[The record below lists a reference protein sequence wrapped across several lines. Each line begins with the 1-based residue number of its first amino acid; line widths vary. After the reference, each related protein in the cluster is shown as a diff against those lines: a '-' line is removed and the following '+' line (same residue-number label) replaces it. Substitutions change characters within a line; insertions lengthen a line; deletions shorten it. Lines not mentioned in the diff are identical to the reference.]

1 MHLMVNT
8 LVQWQD
14 GSVPPRID
22 RVLWIEQAGS
32 RVITIDIRDKN
43 AWPALHDRAFLE
55 ERLASGEICQLGVD
69 VYQYLRQPDSASAAR
84 IS

>member
-22 RVLWIEQAGS
+22 RILWIEQAGS
-32 RVITIDIRDKN
+32 RVITIDIQDKK
-43 AWPALHDRAFLE
+43 AWPVLHDRAFLE
-55 ERLASGEICQLGVD
+55 ERIESRKIC
-69 VYQYLRQPDSASAAR
+69 
-84 IS
+84 